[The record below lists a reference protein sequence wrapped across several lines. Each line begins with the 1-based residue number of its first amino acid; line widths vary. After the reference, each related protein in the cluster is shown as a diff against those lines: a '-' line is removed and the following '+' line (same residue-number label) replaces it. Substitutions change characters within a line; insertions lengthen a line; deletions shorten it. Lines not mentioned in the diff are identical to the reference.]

1 MGAVSVRRRGMGNP
15 DPRPREASS
24 RRMAMP
30 VTGQCSNGK
39 VRSFVMNHRDDKVK
53 RRAGKGGWEPLLDLL
68 RKFRDDRDW
77 KQFHNPKDLAAAI
90 AIEAGEL
97 QEHFLWKSTQEVAA
111 ELADARRHGAVVD
124 ELADVLICALLLADC
139 LGVDIDAA
147 VRAKTRANALKYPVS
162 KAKGTARK
170 YTELD
175 GR

>member
-1 MGAVSVRRRGMGNP
+1 MS
-15 DPRPREASS
+15 RPA
-24 RRMAMP
+24 
-30 VTGQCSNGK
+30 K
-39 VRSFVMNHRDDKVK
+39 KVK
-53 RRAGKGGWEPLLDLL
+53 RRPGQGGWEPLLELL

-97 QEHFLWKSTQEVAA
+97 QEHFLWKTTEEVAA
-111 ELADARRHGAVVD
+111 DLDVSGRRQAVVD

-147 VRAKTRANALKYPVS
+147 VRAKTAANARKYPVS

-170 YTELD
+170 YTEL
-175 GR
+175 G